1 MTASSQVRN
10 VSFDAGAAAR
20 MRDGPPPAVQRG
32 KGALPTEMQSMVER
46 SDTIFLA
53 TYYDSPDAPP
63 GCEHPSIAPVDP
75 VSSPIPTLVPA

>member
-1 MTASSQVRN
+1 MSVCEANMADALPRCCRGSDGSCGCSQVRN
-10 VSFDAGAAAR
+10 VSFDEGAAAR

-32 KGALPTEMQSMVER
+32 KGALSAELQSMVER

-63 GCEHPSIAPVDP
+63 G
-75 VSSPIPTLVPA
+75 